1 MKSRLKYG
9 LPALALLAVMAAY
22 VFVPGLSMPRADAAR
37 VVPIDST
44 QKGAMIK
51 VDEDIYDFHDIEQG
65 TIAEHA
71 FTIHNTGTDT
81 LVILSTHPS
90 CGCTAAIMDNPR
102 IAPGQ
107 ASRLQVKFDANNKP
121 EGPIQ
126 KSVTISSNSR
136 DQSERMIRIQGR
148 VVKSK
153 LAHKS
158 TMHLDGLF
166 QGDCAKCHVDKGR
179 GELGARLYEA
189 DCAICHGTKTD
200 MKPGPELAA
209 ASMMN
214 HTPKQ
219 WKQII
224 ENGVPN
230 TAMPAFHTK
239 NKGPLGDEE
248 IASLV
253 EYMGAFKKELQ
264 RSKAMGSISSE
275 PIHAAPTMDRSP
287 NPKVT
292 SMPATSAKAKH

>member
-1 MKSRLKYG
+1 MKSRLTYG
-9 LPALALLAVMAAY
+9 LPTFAFLVMVAAY
-22 VFVPGLSMPRADAAR
+22 VFAPALTMSRADAAR
-37 VVPIDST
+37 VVPIDSSK
-44 QKGAMIK
+44 KGAMIK
-51 VDEDIYDFHDIEQG
+51 IDEDVYDFHDIEQG
-65 TIAEHA
+65 TIAEHG
-71 FTIHNTGTDT
+71 FTIKNVGTDT

-90 CGCTAAIMDNPR
+90 CGCTAAMMQGGGSR

-107 ASRLQVKFDANNKP
+107 SNVLQVKFDANNKP

-136 DQSERMIRIQGR
+136 ERSETMIRIQGR

-189 DCAICHGTKTD
+189 DCAICHGTKQD
-200 MKPGPELAA
+200 MKPGAELAA

-224 ENGVPN
+224 ENGIPN
-230 TAMPAFHTK
+230 TGMPAFHTK

-264 RSKAMGSISSE
+264 RAKAMSNAGDGKSS
-275 PIHAAPTMDRSP
+275 D
-287 NPKVT
+287 
-292 SMPATSAKAKH
+292 AKPSEVKTAVIKSTKN